1 MAVGLGAWRLW
12 PQKAQPGAAGTST
25 AATGKPTLAV
35 LYFEHISGDP
45 ALNTWRTGL
54 PELLIT
60 SLSQSHL
67 LNVVSSESTI
77 SILKKLNLANAKRF
91 SAEELAGGGHNTGE
105 QQGGSRHTETAMRE
119 GKRVVHAR
127 GQESRSVRPGRG
139 ARPATLRI
147 FPRRVSPSELS

>member
-1 MAVGLGAWRLW
+1 VAVGLGAWRLW
-12 PQKAQPGAAGTST
+12 PQKAQPGAASTST

-35 LYFEHISGDP
+35 LYFENISGDP

-77 SILKKLNLANAKRF
+77 SILKKLNRADARRF
-91 SAEELAGGGHNTGE
+91 SAEELAGGGHSASE
-105 QQGGSRHTETAMRE
+105 QQGDSRRKKTATRE
-119 GKRVVHAR
+119 RQRFIHAR

-139 ARPATLRI
+139 ARPATPRI
-147 FPRRVSPSELS
+147 LPRRVSPSELS